1 MVLLFTTVAGLC
13 LWIVLWAMGIK
24 AIDGIAIVL
33 VLVALAV
40 GMQQM
45 LSYLP
50 GRRE

>member
-1 MVLLFTTVAGLC
+1 MVILVSTVAGLC
-13 LWIVLWAMGIK
+13 LWIVLWALQIK
-24 AIDGIAIVL
+24 AVDGIAIVL

-40 GMQQM
+40 GLQQM

>member
-1 MVLLFTTVAGLC
+1 MVVLVSTVAGLC
-13 LWIVLWAMGIK
+13 LWIVLWALQIK
-24 AIDGIAIVL
+24 AVDGIAIVL

-40 GMQQM
+40 GLQQM